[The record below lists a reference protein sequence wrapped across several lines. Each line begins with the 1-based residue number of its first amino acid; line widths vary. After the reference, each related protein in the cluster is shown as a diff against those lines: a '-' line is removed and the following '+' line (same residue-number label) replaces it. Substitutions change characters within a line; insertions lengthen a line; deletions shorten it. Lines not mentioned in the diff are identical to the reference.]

1 MWVEVVIF
9 HPKWQRQLTL
19 IPSSEHVVFENHFK
33 SVSASDVT
41 CFRIDKVAFFVN
53 NMTVQIFEMELA
65 QGVISVFNSTTPV
78 TIEVAQDVVYVEISL
93 IQLIRTILNPGLY
106 IFTFLNLCCFPC
118 FLISIKNI
126 TFIICKYKIPTDS
139 AFLNALGNLIH
150 TRHH

>member
-93 IQLIRTILNPGLY
+93 I
-106 IFTFLNLCCFPC
+106 
-118 FLISIKNI
+118 
-126 TFIICKYKIPTDS
+126 
-139 AFLNALGNLIH
+139 
-150 TRHH
+150 